1 MNIREEFSR
10 IEEVPQ
16 FMETWNLFNDNLVIT
31 EKRTKEITNGGIF
44 EGKKS
49 ISGLK
54 ARNSQEFKEEETFPL
69 KFPSELRINSK
80 IS

>member
-16 FMETWNLFNDNLVIT
+16 FMETWNLLNDNLVIT

-54 ARNSQEFKEEETFPL
+54 ARKSQEFKEEETFPL

>member
-16 FMETWNLFNDNLVIT
+16 FMETWNLLNDNLVIT

-44 EGKKS
+44 EGK
-49 ISGLK
+49 
-54 ARNSQEFKEEETFPL
+54 
-69 KFPSELRINSK
+69 
-80 IS
+80 